1 MKVVID
7 PDRCTGHGRCYV
19 LAPGVFADDDA
30 GYSQAL
36 HDGQVARSEEAAAER
51 AAVAC
56 PEHAITIEP

>member
-19 LAPGVFADDDA
+19 LAPGVFTDDDA

-36 HDGQVARSEEAAAER
+36 HDGEVAPGQEAAAER
-51 AAVAC
+51 AVVAC